1 MVGGQVMDLDGESAS
16 FDLAGLER
24 THAAKT
30 GALLR
35 GACVIGAIAGRATAA
50 QMRAID
56 TFGEHLG
63 LAFQITDD
71 VLDETASTEQLGKT
85 AGKDRSVAKATFPAL
100 LGVTGATERA
110 VTEMNAAI
118 RALDT
123 ADLATETLAYL
134 GRFAVE
140 RKR

>member
-1 MVGGQVMDLDGESAS
+1 
-16 FDLAGLER
+16 
-24 THAAKT
+24 
-30 GALLR
+30 
-35 GACVIGAIAGRATAA
+35 
-50 QMRAID
+50 MRAID